1 MESLFQDLR
10 YGLRL
15 LLKKPSFTF
24 VAVIT
29 LALGIGANTAI
40 FSVVNGV
47 LIKPLPYPE
56 PERLVTIR
64 GNQSVLDLDDI
75 KAQSQTIES
84 FGGAVVQALDYTGE
98 AEPIQV
104 QAALC
109 NADLF
114 DVVGARPLLG
124 RVISATEDARGGER
138 VVVLSHAFW
147 QRHFGGE
154 ANVLGKSM
162 PLSGNSY
169 TVIGVLP
176 ADFHMP
182 REQPDLWASVRAA
195 NPVAAQ
201 FRGVHFLRTY
211 LRLKAGV
218 TINEAQSE
226 MASIDQRLAEAY
238 PDENKDRH
246 RVLIPLH
253 EFLVGDIRLPLLI
266 LFGAVGF
273 VLLIACTNFANL
285 LLARAASRQREMVIR
300 AALGARR
307 FRLIRQMIVES
318 VMLAVMGGAL
328 GVVLAMWGVD
338 LLVALRPANLPRLA
352 AIGIDGRVLIF
363 TLLLSLLTGVVFGL
377 IPAWSAAKVNVS
389 EALKEGSRAST
400 ASFTRHPLRSAL
412 VVAEIAL
419 VMVPLV
425 GAGLLI
431 KSFALLR
438 AVDPGFKP
446 EGVLTM
452 RIELPEARYKE
463 IAKQSQFRLRLLDNL
478 NAQPGAQ
485 AALISELPMT
495 DYRLTHNFVIAG
507 RPPLA
512 VGDEPD
518 VETRSVSRTYFQA
531 MKIPLLGGRD
541 FAPEDNENVPM
552 VAVVNESFVRE
563 HFPDESP
570 IGARIQWARGSRDQ
584 WMTIIGVTSD
594 VRQSSLA
601 EAAEPT
607 VFTLYEQQDQPW
619 KRWMFVVVRSQ
630 DEPGQ
635 LARRVQEQV
644 WAIDKQL
651 PVTSIQLMSDVVASS
666 VSSQRFNLVLLGLF
680 AAVALGLAAIGIYG
694 VMSYTVTQ
702 RTHEIGVRM
711 ALGASAA
718 DVLKMVV
725 RQGMTLA
732 AIGVATGLALAF
744 ALTRLMTS
752 LLFGTSATDPLTF
765 VAISLV
771 LTGVALGACFV
782 PARRATRVDPMVALR
797 YE

>member
-10 YGLRL
+10 YGARL
-15 LLKKPSFTF
+15 LLKKPGFTF
-24 VAVIT
+24 VAVMT

-47 LIKPLPYPE
+47 LLKPLPYPE
-56 PERLVTIR
+56 PQRLVTLR
-64 GNQSVLDLDDI
+64 SNQSVPDLDDI
-75 KAQSQTIES
+75 KAQSQTVEY
-84 FGGAVVQALDYTGE
+84 FGGVVVQALDYTGE

-104 QAALC
+104 QAGLC

-114 DVVGARPLLG
+114 DLLGARPLLG
-124 RVISATEDARGGER
+124 RVISPAEDARGGER
-138 VVVLSHAFW
+138 VVVLSYAFW

-154 ANVLGKSM
+154 ASVLGKSM

-182 REQPDLWASVRAA
+182 REQADLWASVRVA

-211 LRLKAGV
+211 LRLKAGA
-218 TINEAQSE
+218 TINDAQAE
-226 MASIDQRLAEAY
+226 MAAIDQRLAEAY
-238 PDENKDRH
+238 PEENKDRH

-253 EFLVGDIRLPLLI
+253 EYLVGDIRLPLLI

-307 FRLIRQMIVES
+307 WRLIRQMVVES
-318 VMLAVMGGAL
+318 VLLAVMGGAF
-328 GVVLAMWGVD
+328 GTVLAMWGVD

-363 TLLLSLLTGVVFGL
+363 TLSLSLLTGIVFGL
-377 IPAWSAAKVNVS
+377 MPAWSAAKANVS

-400 ASFTRHPLRSAL
+400 ASFARHRLRSAL
-412 VVAEIAL
+412 VVVEIAL
-419 VMVPLV
+419 ALVLLV

-431 KSFALLR
+431 RSFALLR
-438 AVDPGFKP
+438 AVDPGFQP

-463 IAKQSQFRLRLLDNL
+463 VEKQRQFRLRLLEGL

-495 DYRLTHNFVIAG
+495 DYRLTHNFAIEG
-507 RPPLA
+507 RPPVA
-512 VGDEPD
+512 VGSEPD
-518 VETRSVSRTYFQA
+518 VETRSISRTYFQT
-531 MKIPLLGGRD
+531 MKIPLLAGRD
-541 FAPEDNENVPM
+541 FTPQDNENVPM
-552 VAVVNESFVRE
+552 VAVVNESFARQY
-563 HFPDESP
+563 FPDENP
-570 IGARIQWARGSRDQ
+570 VGARIQWARGSRDQ
-584 WMTIIGVTSD
+584 WMTIIGVTGD
-594 VRQSSLA
+594 VRHASLA

-607 VFTLYEQQDQPW
+607 VFTLYEQQDEQW
-619 KRWMFVVVRSQ
+619 KRWMFVVIRSQ
-630 DEPGQ
+630 DEPAR
-635 LARRVQEQV
+635 LARLVQEQV

-651 PVTSIQLMSDVVASS
+651 PVTSIQSTSEVVVAS
-666 VSSQRFNLVLLGLF
+666 VSSQRFNLVLLSLF

-718 DVLKMVV
+718 DVLRMVV

-732 AIGVATGLALAF
+732 ATGVAIGLGAAF

-771 LTGVALGACFV
+771 LAGVALGACFV

>member
-10 YGLRL
+10 YAARL
-15 LLKKPSFTF
+15 LIKKPGFAF
-24 VAVIT
+24 VAIIT

-56 PERLVTIR
+56 PERLLAMR
-64 GNQSVLDLDDI
+64 SNQSLPDLDDI
-75 KAQSQTIES
+75 KAQSQTIEY

-114 DVVGARPLLG
+114 GSLGARALLG
-124 RVISATEDARGGER
+124 RIISAAEDAPGGER
-138 VVVLSHAFW
+138 VVVLSYAFW

-154 ANVLGKSM
+154 ANALGKSM

-169 TVIGVLP
+169 TIIGVLP
-176 ADFHMP
+176 ADFSMP
-182 REQPDLWASVRAA
+182 REQPDLWASVRVA

-211 LRLKAGV
+211 LRLKAGA
-218 TINEAQSE
+218 TIAEAQSE
-226 MASIDQRLAEAY
+226 MATIDQRLAEAY

-246 RVLIPLH
+246 RVLIALH
-253 EFLVGDIRLPLLI
+253 EYLVGDIRLPLLI
-266 LFGAVGF
+266 LFGAVSF

-307 FRLIRQMIVES
+307 LRLIRQMLVES
-318 VMLAVMGGAL
+318 VLLAVMGGAL

-338 LLVALRPANLPRLA
+338 LLVALRPANLPRMASLR
-352 AIGIDGRVLIF
+352 IDGRVLSF
-363 TLLLSLLTGVVFGL
+363 TLLLSLLTGIIFGL
-377 IPAWSAAKVNVS
+377 MPAWSAARANVS
-389 EALKEGSRAST
+389 DALKEGSRAST
-400 ASFTRHPLRSAL
+400 AGFARQRLRSSL
-412 VVAEIAL
+412 VILEIAL
-419 VMVPLV
+419 ALV
-425 GAGLLI
+425 LLIGAGLLI
-431 KSFALLR
+431 KSFARLR
-438 AVDPGFKP
+438 AVNPGFKP

-463 IAKQSQFRLRLLDNL
+463 IAQQVQFRLRLLDSL
-478 NAQPGAQ
+478 NNQPGAQ
-485 AALISELPMT
+485 AAMISELPLS
-495 DYRLTHNFVIAG
+495 DYRLSHNFVIAG
-507 RPPLA
+507 RPPVA
-512 VGDEPD
+512 PGDEPE
-518 VETRSVSRTYFQA
+518 VETRSISRTYFQA
-531 MKIPLLGGRD
+531 MKIPLVGGRD
-541 FAPEDNENVPM
+541 FAPEDNEKSPM
-552 VAVVNESFVRE
+552 VAVVNESFVRQY
-563 HFPDESP
+563 FPDENP
-570 IGARIQWARGSRDQ
+570 IGARLQWARGPRDY
-584 WMTIIGVTSD
+584 WMTIIGVTGD
-594 VRQSSLA
+594 VRQFTLA

-619 KRWMFVVVRSQ
+619 KRWMYVVIRSN
-630 DEPGQ
+630 DEAGR
-635 LARRVQEQV
+635 LARLVQEQV

-651 PVTSIQLMSDVVASS
+651 PLTSIQLMSDVMAMSLA
-666 VSSQRFNLVLLGLF
+666 SQRFNLVLLGLF

-718 DVLKMVV
+718 DVLKLVV
-725 RQGMTLA
+725 RQGMRLA
-732 AIGVATGLALAF
+732 AIGVAAGLATAF

-771 LTGVALGACFV
+771 LAGVALGACFV

>member
-1 MESLFQDLR
+1 MDTIWQDLR
-10 YGLRL
+10 YGARL
-15 LLKKPSFTF
+15 LLKKPGFTF
-24 VAVIT
+24 IAVIT

-56 PERLVTIR
+56 PQRLVAIR
-64 GNQSVLDLDDI
+64 GNQSVPDLDDI
-75 KAQSQTIES
+75 KAQSQTVEY

-98 AEPIQV
+98 GEPIQV

-114 DVVGARPLLG
+114 GVLGARPLLG
-124 RVISATEDARGGER
+124 RVISTAEDAKGGER
-138 VVVLSHAFW
+138 VVVLSYAFW

-154 ANVLGKSM
+154 AAVLGKSM

-169 TVIGVLP
+169 TVIGVMP

-182 REQPDLWASVRAA
+182 REQPDLWASVRVA

-211 LRLKAGV
+211 LRLKAGT
-218 TINEAQSE
+218 TINEAQAE
-226 MASIDQRLAEAY
+226 MAAIDQRLAEAY

-246 RVLIPLH
+246 RVLMPLH
-253 EFLVGDIRLPLLI
+253 EYLVGDIRLPLMI

-318 VMLAVMGGAL
+318 VLLALLGGAF

-363 TLLLSLLTGVVFGL
+363 TLLLSLLTGIVFGL
-377 IPAWSAAKVNVS
+377 IPAWSAAGANVS

-400 ASFTRHPLRSAL
+400 ASFTRHRLRSAL
-412 VVAEIAL
+412 VVVEIAL
-419 VMVPLV
+419 ALVLLV

-431 KSFALLR
+431 RSFALLR
-438 AVDPGFKP
+438 AVDPGFQP

-463 IAKQSQFRLRLLDNL
+463 IAKQSQFRLRLLESL

-485 AALISELPMT
+485 AAMISELPLST
-495 DYRLTHNFVIAG
+495 YRLNHNFVIEG
-507 RPPLA
+507 RPPVA
-512 VGDEPD
+512 VGEEPD
-518 VETRSVSRTYFQA
+518 VETRSISRTYFQT
-531 MKIPLLGGRD
+531 MKVPLLSGRD
-541 FAPEDNENVPM
+541 FAPQDNEKVPM
-552 VAVVNESFVRE
+552 VAVVNESLVRE
-563 HFPDESP
+563 FFPDESP
-570 IGARIQWARGSRDQ
+570 IGARIQWARGPRDQ

-594 VRQSSLA
+594 VRQFTLA

-619 KRWMFVVVRSQ
+619 KRWMFVVIRSK
-630 DEPGQ
+630 DEPAR
-635 LARRVQEQV
+635 LARLAQEQV

-651 PVTSIQLMSDVVASS
+651 PVTDVQMMTDVVASS

-680 AAVALGLAAIGIYG
+680 AAVALLLAAVGIYG

-718 DVLKMVV
+718 DVLMMVV

-732 AIGVATGLALAF
+732 ATGVAIGLAAAF
-744 ALTRLMTS
+744 ALTRLMAS

-771 LTGVALGACFV
+771 LAGVALGACFV

>member
-1 MESLFQDLR
+1 MNTLLQDLR
-10 YGLRL
+10 YGARL
-15 LLKKPSFTF
+15 LLKRPGFTF

-40 FSVVNGV
+40 FSVINGV
-47 LIKPLPYPE
+47 LIKPLPYPD
-56 PERLVTIR
+56 PERLVAMRST
-64 GNQSVLDLDDI
+64 QSVPDLDDI
-75 KAQSQTIES
+75 TAQSETVEV
-84 FGGAVVQALDYTGE
+84 FGGVVVQALDYTGE

-114 DVVGARPLLG
+114 TVLGARPLLG
-124 RVISATEDARGGER
+124 RTISPAEDTVGGAH
-138 VVVLSHAFW
+138 VVVLSYAFW
-147 QRHFGGE
+147 QRRFGGDP
-154 ANVLGKSM
+154 NIISRSM

-176 ADFHMP
+176 AGFHMP
-182 REQPDLWASVRAA
+182 REQPDLWASVRVA

-211 LRLKAGV
+211 LRLKPGA
-218 TINEAQSE
+218 TLNEAQAE
-226 MASIDQRLAEAY
+226 MATIDQRLAEQY

-253 EFLVGDIRLPLLI
+253 TYLVGDIRFPLLF
-266 LFGAVGF
+266 LFGAVVF

-307 FRLIRQMIVES
+307 ARLIRQMIVES
-318 VMLAVMGGAL
+318 VMLAVLGGGL

-338 LLVALRPANLPRLA
+338 LLVAFRPASLPRLA

-363 TLLLSLLTGVVFGL
+363 TLLLSLLTGIVFGL
-377 IPAWSAAKVNVS
+377 IPAWSAARANVS

-400 ASFTRHPLRSAL
+400 ASFARHRLRSAL
-412 VVAEIAL
+412 VVAEMALAL
-419 VMVPLV
+419 VLLV

-431 KSFALLR
+431 KSFARLH
-438 AVDPGFKP
+438 AVDPGFQP

-463 IAKQSQFRLRLLDNL
+463 IPKQMQCRLKLLDAL
-478 NAQPGAQ
+478 NAQPGVQ

-495 DYRLTHNFVIAG
+495 DYRLTHNFIIAG
-507 RPPLA
+507 RPPIA

-518 VETRSVSRTYFQA
+518 VETRSISRTYFQT
-531 MKIPLLGGRD
+531 MKTPLLAGRD
-541 FAPEDNENVPM
+541 FAAQDNDKSPM

-563 HFPDESP
+563 YFPDESP
-570 IGARIQWARGSRDQ
+570 IGARIQWARGPRDQ
-584 WMTIIGVTSD
+584 WMTIIGVTGD
-594 VRQSSLA
+594 VRESSLA
-601 EAAEPT
+601 EASQPT

-619 KRWMFVVVRSQ
+619 KRWMFLVIRSS
-630 DEPGQ
+630 DEPAQ
-635 LARRVQEQV
+635 MARLAQEQL

-651 PVTSIQLMSDVVASS
+651 PVTSIRLMSEVVAAS
-666 VSSQRFNLVLLGLF
+666 VSNQRFNLVLLGLF
-680 AAVALGLAAIGIYG
+680 AGVALVLAAVGIYG

-718 DVLKMVV
+718 DVLMLVV

-732 AIGVATGLALAF
+732 VTGVMIGLAGAL
-744 ALTRLMTS
+744 ALTQLMS
-752 LLFGTSATDPLTF
+752 SMLFNVSATDPLTF
-765 VAISLV
+765 TAISLV
-771 LTGVALGACFV
+771 LAGVALGACYV

>member
-1 MESLFQDLR
+1 METLWQDLR
-10 YGLRL
+10 YGARL
-15 LLKKPSFTF
+15 LLKKPGFTF

-56 PERLVTIR
+56 PQRLVAIR
-64 GNQSVLDLDDI
+64 GNQSVPDLDDI
-75 KAQSQTIES
+75 KAQSQTIEY

-114 DVVGARPLLG
+114 GVLGTRTLLG
-124 RVISATEDARGGER
+124 RVISTAEDANGGAR
-138 VVVLSHAFW
+138 VTVLSYAFW

-154 ANVLGKSM
+154 ANVIGKSM

-169 TVIGVLP
+169 TVIGVMP

-182 REQPDLWASVRAA
+182 REQPDLWASVRVA

-211 LRLKAGV
+211 LRLKAGA
-218 TINEAQSE
+218 TINEAQAE
-226 MASIDQRLAEAY
+226 MATIDQRLAEAY

-246 RVLIPLH
+246 RLLIPLH
-253 EFLVGDIRLPLLI
+253 EYLVGDIRLPLLI

-307 FRLIRQMIVES
+307 IRLIRQMIVES
-318 VMLAVMGGAL
+318 VLLAILGGAL

-352 AIGIDGRVLIF
+352 TVGIDGRVLIF

-377 IPAWSAAKVNVS
+377 LPAWSAAKANVS

-400 ASFTRHPLRSAL
+400 ASFTRHRLRSVL
-412 VVAEIAL
+412 VVVEIAL
-419 VMVPLV
+419 ALVLLV

-438 AVDPGFKP
+438 AVNPGFQP

-463 IAKQSQFRLRLLDNL
+463 IARQSQFRLRLLEGL
-478 NAQPGAQ
+478 NAQPGTQ
-485 AALISELPMT
+485 AAMISELPLST
-495 DYRLTHNFVIAG
+495 YRLSHNFVIAG

-512 VGDEPD
+512 PGDEPD
-518 VETRSVSRTYFQA
+518 VETRSISRTYFQT
-531 MKIPLLGGRD
+531 MKIPLLAGRD
-541 FAPEDNENVPM
+541 FAPQDNEKVPM
-552 VAVVNESFVRE
+552 VAIVNESFVRE
-563 HFPDESP
+563 FFPDESP
-570 IGARIQWARGSRDQ
+570 IGARIQWARGPRDQ
-584 WMTIIGVTSD
+584 WMTIIGVAGD
-594 VRQSSLA
+594 VRQFTLA

-607 VFTLYEQQDQPW
+607 AFTLYEQQDQPW
-619 KRWMFVVVRSQ
+619 KRWMFVVIRSN
-630 DEPGQ
+630 DEPAA
-635 LARRVQEQV
+635 LTRMVQEQV
-644 WAIDKQL
+644 WAIDHQL
-651 PVTSIQLMSDVVASS
+651 PVTDVQMMTDVVASS

-718 DVLKMVV
+718 DVLMMVV

-732 AIGVATGLALAF
+732 ATGVAIGLGAAF
-744 ALTRLMTS
+744 ALTRLMAS
-752 LLFGTSATDPLTF
+752 LLFGTSATDLLTF

-771 LTGVALGACFV
+771 LAGVALGACFV

>member
-10 YGLRL
+10 YGARL
-15 LLKKPSFTF
+15 LLKKPGFTL
-24 VAVIT
+24 VAVMT

-56 PERLVTIR
+56 PQRLVALR
-64 GNQSVLDLDDI
+64 SNQSVPDLDDI
-75 KAQSQTIES
+75 KAQSQMVEY
-84 FGGAVVQALDYTGE
+84 FGGVVVQALDYTGE

-114 DVVGARPLLG
+114 DLLGARPLLG
-124 RVISATEDARGGER
+124 RVISTAEDARGGER
-138 VVVLSHAFW
+138 VVVLSYAFW

-182 REQPDLWASVRAA
+182 REQADLWASVRVA

-211 LRLKAGV
+211 LRLKAGA
-218 TINEAQSE
+218 TINDAQAE
-226 MASIDQRLAEAY
+226 MATIDQRLAEAY

-246 RVLIPLH
+246 RVLMPLH

-307 FRLIRQMIVES
+307 LRLIRQMIVES
-318 VMLAVMGGAL
+318 VLLAVMGGAF
-328 GVVLAMWGVD
+328 GTVLAMWGVD
-338 LLVALRPANLPRLA
+338 LLLALRPANLPRLA

-363 TLLLSLLTGVVFGL
+363 TLLLSLLTGIVFGL
-377 IPAWSAAKVNVS
+377 MPAWSAAKANVS

-400 ASFTRHPLRSAL
+400 ASFTRHRLRSAL
-412 VVAEIAL
+412 VVVEIAL
-419 VMVPLV
+419 ALVLLV

-438 AVDPGFKP
+438 AVDPGFQP

-463 IAKQSQFRLRLLDNL
+463 IAKQAQFRLRLLEGL

-495 DYRLTHNFVIAG
+495 DYRLTHDLAIEG
-507 RPPLA
+507 RPPVA
-512 VGDEPD
+512 IGSEPD
-518 VETRSVSRTYFQA
+518 VETRSISRTYFQT
-531 MKIPLLGGRD
+531 MKIPLLSGRD
-541 FAPEDNENVPM
+541 FTPQDNENVPM

-563 HFPDESP
+563 YFPDENP
-570 IGARIQWARGSRDQ
+570 VGARIQWARGPRDQ
-584 WMTIIGVTSD
+584 WMTIIGVTGD
-594 VRQSSLA
+594 VRHASLA

-619 KRWMFVVVRSQ
+619 KRWMFVVVRSK
-630 DEPGQ
+630 DEPAR
-635 LARRVQEQV
+635 LARLVQEQV
-644 WAIDKQL
+644 WTIDKQL
-651 PVTSIQLMSDVVASS
+651 PVTSIQLMSEVVASS

-718 DVLKMVV
+718 DVLRMVV

-732 AIGVATGLALAF
+732 GLGVMIGLGAAF

-752 LLFGTSATDPLTF
+752 LLFAVSATDPLTF

-771 LTGVALGACFV
+771 LAGVALGACFV

>member
-1 MESLFQDLR
+1 MQTLIQDLR

-15 LLKKPSFTF
+15 LLRRPGFTF

-40 FSVVNGV
+40 FSVVNAV
-47 LIKPLPYPE
+47 LLKPLPYPE
-56 PERLVTIR
+56 PSRLVAIR
-64 GNQSVLDLDDI
+64 GNQSLPDLDDI
-75 KAQSQTIES
+75 RAQSQAVEY

-114 DVVGARPLLG
+114 SVLGARPLLG
-124 RVISATEDARGGER
+124 RVISPAEDVAGGER

-147 QRHFGGE
+147 QRQFGGDSG
-154 ANVLGKSM
+154 VIGRSI

-169 TVIGVLP
+169 TIVGVMP
-176 ADFHMP
+176 ADFRMP
-182 REQPDLWASVRAA
+182 REEPDIWAAVRVA

-211 LRLKAGV
+211 LRLKPGV
-218 TINEAQSE
+218 TISAAQSE
-226 MASIDQRLAEAY
+226 MAAIDQRLSEAY

-246 RVLIPLH
+246 RVLIGLH
-253 EFLVGDIRLPLLI
+253 ELLVGDIRLPLLI
-266 LFGAVGF
+266 LFGAVSF

-285 LLARAASRQREMVIR
+285 LLARAAARHREMVIR

-307 FRLIRQMIVES
+307 WRLVRQLVVES
-318 VMLAVMGGAL
+318 VLLALLGGTL
-328 GVVLAMWGVD
+328 GVVLAMWGID
-338 LLVALRPANLPRLA
+338 LLLALKPANLPRPVT
-352 AIGIDGRVLIF
+352 IGIDGGVLAF
-363 TLLLSLLTGVVFGL
+363 TLMLSLLTGIIFGL
-377 IPAWSAAKVNVS
+377 LPAWSAASANVS
-389 EALKEGSRAST
+389 EALKEGSRAAT
-400 ASFTRHPLRSAL
+400 ASITRQRLRGSL

-419 VMVPLV
+419 ALVLLV

-431 KSFALLR
+431 KSFARLR
-438 AVDPGFKP
+438 GVAPGFQP

-463 IAKQSQFRLRLLDNL
+463 IPKQTQCRLRLLEAL
-478 NAQPGAQ
+478 NAQPGMQ
-485 AALISELPMT
+485 AAMISELPLT
-495 DYRLTHNFVIAG
+495 DYRLSHNFVIEG

-512 VGDEPD
+512 PGDEPE
-518 VETRSVSRTYFQA
+518 VETRSISRTYFQT
-531 MKIPLLGGRD
+531 MKIPVLGGRD
-541 FAPEDNENVPM
+541 FAAQDNDKSPM

-563 HFPDESP
+563 YFPDSSP
-570 IGARIQWARGSRDQ
+570 IGARIQWARGPRDY
-584 WMTIIGVTSD
+584 WMTIIGVCGD
-594 VRQSSLA
+594 VRQESLA

-619 KRWMFVVVRSQ
+619 KRWMFLVIRSQ
-630 DEPGQ
+630 DEPTR
-635 LARRVQEQV
+635 LARLAQEQV
-644 WAIDKQL
+644 WTIDRQL
-651 PVTSIQLMSDVVASS
+651 PVTRIQPMSDVVASS
-666 VSSQRFNLVLLGLF
+666 VSGQRFNLILLSLF
-680 AAVALGLAAIGIYG
+680 AAAALVLAGVGIYG

-718 DVLKMVV
+718 DVLRMVV

-732 AIGVATGLALAF
+732 ATGLIIGLGAAL
-744 ALTRLMTS
+744 ALTRLMAS
-752 LLFGTSATDPLTF
+752 LLFGVSASDPLTF
-765 VAISLV
+765 LAISLV
-771 LTGVALGACFV
+771 LTAVALGACFV